1 MDNFISKIAELLN
14 SLDDL
19 IWGPPLLVLL
29 IGIGLILTV
38 SLRFVQVKRLPLA
51 LRYIVSLPPYRG
63 AAKSKGEISSF
74 AALCTALGAT

>member
-38 SLRFVQVKRLPLA
+38 
-51 LRYIVSLPPYRG
+51 
-63 AAKSKGEISSF
+63 
-74 AALCTALGAT
+74 